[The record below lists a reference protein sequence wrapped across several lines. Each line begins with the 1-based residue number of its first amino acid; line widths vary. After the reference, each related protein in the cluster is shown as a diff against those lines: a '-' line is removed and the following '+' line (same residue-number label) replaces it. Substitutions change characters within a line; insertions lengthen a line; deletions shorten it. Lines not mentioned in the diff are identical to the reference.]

1 MLSWFSANLSTIV
14 ISLLLLA
21 VIFLIV
27 RHLIDPA
34 SCQWQQLFEKTF
46 DSPAKAGK
54 ALLRW
59 QLRCLRRLQK
69 LPQQTLNSENCEG
82 RHPRGFSFPATLA
95 LPTQEC

>member
-27 RHLIDPA
+27 RHLIRQRKQGKH
-34 SCQWQQLFEKTF
+34 SC
-46 DSPAKAGK
+46 GGN
-54 ALLRW
+54 
-59 QLRCLRRLQK
+59 LRCLRRLQK

-82 RHPRGFSFPATLA
+82 RYPRGFSFPATLA
-95 LPTQEC
+95 LSDHEC

>member
-14 ISLLLLA
+14 ISLTCCYLS
-21 VIFLIV
+21 
-27 RHLIDPA
+27 HCSP
-34 SCQWQQLFEKTF
+34 F

-82 RHPRGFSFPATLA
+82 RHPRSFSFPAKLA
-95 LPTQEC
+95 LSVQEC